1 MANSLLFE
9 NKQLTTT
16 VQESQKLQVEL
27 GAKNIELEHQVNE
40 SKTALKQYGQQLHA
54 MKMNEQKLR
63 LLVGEAEGK
72 IGGKDE
78 EIGNLRNEIMKLRA
92 ENTENGGMIN

>member
-1 MANSLLFE
+1 
-9 NKQLTTT
+9 
-16 VQESQKLQVEL
+16 
-27 GAKNIELEHQVNE
+27 
-40 SKTALKQYGQQLHA
+40 